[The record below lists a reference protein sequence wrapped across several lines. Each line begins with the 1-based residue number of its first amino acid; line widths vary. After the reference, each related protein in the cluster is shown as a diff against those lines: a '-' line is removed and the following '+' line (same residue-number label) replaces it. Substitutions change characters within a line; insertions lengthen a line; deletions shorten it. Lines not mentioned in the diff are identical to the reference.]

1 VRELLKQTTS
11 GVTSNTIASAFKGR
25 QSSQLLRKYGL
36 ILILLLA
43 VLTLSI
49 ISDTFFTWTNLM
61 NVLRQVSINGIL
73 AVGMTLVILTAGI
86 DLSIGSLMAVAGVIA
101 ASIVQGDPTF
111 TLLAVL
117 AGMAAGGTLS
127 GISGAMSAKL
137 NVAPFIATLAMM
149 TVARGLALIYTN
161 GRPMVIESK
170 SFLALGQGYLGPIP
184 YPVVIFAAVCV
195 IIGVVLNKT
204 KFGRYIYAIGGNE
217 NAAKAS
223 GVNVTKVKLGV
234 YLINGCLAGLAG
246 GLLASRIS
254 SGQPNS
260 GIGYELDAIAAV
272 VIGGTSLFGGV
283 GTLTGTIVGVLI
295 IGVINN
301 GLNLLDVSSYYQQI
315 IKGFIIAVAVI
326 LDQRSKR

>member
-1 VRELLKQTTS
+1 MLKESTIVSKS
-11 GVTSNTIASAFKGR
+11 GAIAIKGR
-25 QSSQLLRKYGL
+25 YSTQILHKYGL
-36 ILILLLA
+36 ILILLLT
-43 VLTLSI
+43 VLILSF
-49 ISDTFFTWTNLM
+49 ISETFLTWTNLM

-86 DLSIGSLMAVAGVIA
+86 DLSIGSLMAVSGVIA
-101 ASIVQGDPTF
+101 ASMVQGDSGF
-111 TLLAVL
+111 GLILLAVL
-117 AGMAAGGTLS
+117 AGMAAGGALS
-127 GISGAMSAKL
+127 GISGTMSAKL

-161 GRPMVIESK
+161 GRPMVVESK
-170 SFLALGQGYLGPIP
+170 TFLALGQGYIGPIP
-184 YPVVIFAAVCV
+184 TPVVIFAVVCV
-195 IIGVVLNKT
+195 VIGVLLNMT

-217 NAAKAS
+217 SAAKAS
-223 GVNVTKVKLGV
+223 GVNVNRVKIGV
-234 YLINGCLAGLAG
+234 YLINGLLAGLAG
-246 GLLASRIS
+246 VLLASRIS

-260 GIGYELDAIAAV
+260 GMGYELDAIAAV

-283 GTLTGTIVGVLI
+283 GTITGTIVGVLI

-315 IKGFIIAVAVI
+315 IKGLIIAIAVI